1 MNTGYFLVKNVQII
15 LKQKAILQL
24 IQLSGKAM

>member
-15 LKQKAILQL
+15 LKKKAILQL